1 MLSSSSS
8 SISSASSIISRLS
21 WIYGP
26 RALATKLIAPFVLS
40 EFTGDFSDAFRL
52 GIFIFG
58 LVYPTG
64 ILSSANSSS
73 SPAVLYR
80 EA

>member
-1 MLSSSSS
+1 M
-8 SISSASSIISRLS
+8 
-21 WIYGP
+21 
-26 RALATKLIAPFVLS
+26 

-58 LVYPTG
+58 LVYPIG